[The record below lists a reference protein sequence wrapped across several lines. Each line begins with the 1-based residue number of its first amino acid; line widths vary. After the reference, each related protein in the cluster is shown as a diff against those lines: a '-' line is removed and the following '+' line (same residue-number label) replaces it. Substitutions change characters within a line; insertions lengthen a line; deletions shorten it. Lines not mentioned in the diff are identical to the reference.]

1 MATYGKDSIYG
12 LVFLPD
18 PELTQQLIELSED
31 LSDLYD
37 SELTLN
43 NDDAYPHITLI
54 HVAADKAAARSFA
67 SEVLSDEPNSR
78 VLNAASL
85 FVSPWK
91 NAAVGFLEI
100 DNDPWLNESHLRA
113 CDIAQAHGLEI
124 VSASREHFQPHV
136 TLTYWARS
144 NANKL
149 LIPEIEQ
156 FEPINASL
164 KLVEIGVHGTA
175 QRVVE
180 LEA

>member
-1 MATYGKDSIYG
+1 MATYGKDLIFG

-18 PELTQQLIELSED
+18 AELTQQLIELSED
-31 LSDLYD
+31 LSDLYE

-54 HVAADKAAARSFA
+54 HVAADESAARSFA
-67 SEVLSDEPNSR
+67 SEVLSNQRSTH

-85 FVSPWK
+85 YVSPWK

-100 DNDPWLNESHLRA
+100 DNEPWLNDAHLRA
-113 CDIAQAHGLEI
+113 CEIAQAHNLEI

-144 NANKL
+144 NAHKL
-149 LIPEIEQ
+149 LIPEIEP

-164 KLVEIGVHGTA
+164 ALVEIGIHGTA